1 MPAHRSN
8 VRASLI
14 ALSLAALLAAP
25 AYAAPQTYL
34 GVDISYANE
43 MEDCGAVYRAG
54 GKTVEPY
61 AFFRSAGANVARI
74 RIWNDPDWTSYSN
87 LKDVKR
93 SIAKARKAGLQVL
106 LDFHYSDDW
115 ADGDKQI
122 APKAWAKLST
132 PEQAKALY
140 AFTRDTLA
148 ELDRA
153 GLMPDL
159 VQVGNETNGEIVSSL
174 AKAKEPIDWTRNALL
189 FNAGI
194 KAVRDAGAA
203 STIKPRIM
211 LHIAQPE
218 NVEPWFAAAAKAGV
232 TDFDL
237 IGISYYSKWSKRSMA
252 QLGETINRLR
262 HLYAADVLVVET
274 AYPFTND
281 GADGSPNLLGADSL
295 IAGYPATP
303 AGQKK
308 YLIDLTQRVYASG
321 GVGVVYWEPAWLST
335 RCKTR
340 WGVGSN
346 WENAALFD
354 FKGQA
359 LEGVDWLEAPY
370 VMPVDVTFRVTAHGE
385 AARFI
390 DGDFLGGVGPR
401 PMALEN
407 GAWIYRTR
415 LMPGA
420 AVTAATATEAAAVAD
435 ASAKAATVG
444 KGTSVIPLD

>member
-1 MPAHRSN
+1 MSN
-8 VRASLI
+8 ARIPLI
-14 ALSLAALLAAP
+14 ALSLGALLASPVHASP
-25 AYAAPQTYL
+25 RTYL

-61 AFFRSAGANVARI
+61 AFFKSAGANVARI
-74 RIWNDPDWTSYSN
+74 RIWNDPDWTPYSN

-115 ADGDKQI
+115 ADGDKQL

-140 AFTRDTLA
+140 AFTHDTLA
-148 ELDRA
+148 ELDRE

-203 STIKPRIM
+203 AKIKPRIM

-218 NVEPWFAAAAKAGV
+218 NVEPWFAAAEKAGV

-252 QLGETINRLR
+252 QLGQTINRLR

-281 GADGSPNLLGADSL
+281 GADASPNLLGADSL

-308 YLIDLTQRVYASG
+308 YLTDLTQLVYANG

-335 RCKTR
+335 KCKTR

-359 LEGVDWLEAPY
+359 LEGVDWLASPY
-370 VMPVDVTFRVTAHGE
+370 VMPVEVTFRVKAQGE
-385 AARFI
+385 TARFI
-390 DGDFLGGVGPR
+390 DGDFLGGVGAR
-401 PMALEN
+401 PMTLEN

-420 AVTAATATEAAAVAD
+420 SVTAATATQAAAVGD
-435 ASAKAATVG
+435 APAKTATVG
-444 KGTSVIPLD
+444 NSASVIPLE

>member
-1 MPAHRSN
+1 MSVPQRRVALVS
-8 VRASLI
+8 AL
-14 ALSLAALLAAP
+14 ALSLAWSATALAEP
-25 AYAAPQTYL
+25 TTYL

-43 MEDCGAVYRAG
+43 MEDCGATYRAAG
-54 GKTVEPY
+54 RSVEPY
-61 AFFRSAGANVARI
+61 AFFKASGANLARI
-74 RIWNDPDWTSYSN
+74 RIWNDPDWTPYSN

-93 SIAKARKAGLQVL
+93 SIAKAKKAGLQVL

-132 PEQAKALY
+132 PDQAKALY

-148 ELDRA
+148 ELDRE
-153 GLMPDL
+153 GLTPDL

-174 AKAKEPIDWTRNALL
+174 ARAKEPIDWTRNALL

-203 STIKPRIM
+203 SATKPRVM

-262 HLYAADVLVVET
+262 HLYSADVLVVET
-274 AYPFTND
+274 AYPFTTD
-281 GADGSPNLLGADSL
+281 GADASPNLLGEDSL
-295 IAGYPATP
+295 IPGYPATP

-308 YLIDLTQRVYASG
+308 YLTDLTQLVYANG

-335 RCKTR
+335 QCKTR

-354 FKGQA
+354 FKGEA
-359 LEGVDWLEAPY
+359 LESVDWLKVPY

-401 PMALEN
+401 PMRLEN
-407 GAWIYRTR
+407 GAWTYRTR
-415 LMPGA
+415 LTPGA
-420 AVTAATATEAAAVAD
+420 SVTAATAGDPAAVAD
-435 ASAKAATVG
+435 APATTATVG
-444 KGTSVIPLD
+444 KGPSPIALD